1 MKKRMAALL
10 AALMLPA
17 CALAAETI
25 RIDGTIEAVRTQTIA
40 APHSGRVGDFAVREG
55 DMLSAGDA
63 LFTLSADKIYADF
76 DGTITGVFAQP
87 GDSAASVQD
96 RYGALCYMERDTLY
110 TANCT
115 TAGAASENEY

>member
-1 MKKRMAALL
+1 MAALL
-10 AALMLPA
+10 AGADA
-17 CALAAETI
+17 ALARWRENYPH
-25 RIDGTIEAVRTQTIA
+25 RRYDRGGRPTIA
-40 APHSGRVGDFAVREG
+40 APHSGMVGDFAVRAG
-55 DMLSAGDA
+55 DVLSAGDA

-87 GDSAASVQD
+87 GDSASSVQD

-115 TAGAASENEY
+115 TAGAAS